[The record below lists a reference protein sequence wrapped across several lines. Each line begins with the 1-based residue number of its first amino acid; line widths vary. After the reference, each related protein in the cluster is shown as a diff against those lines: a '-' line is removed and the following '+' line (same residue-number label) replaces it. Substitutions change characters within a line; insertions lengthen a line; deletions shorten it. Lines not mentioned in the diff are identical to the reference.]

1 MTTTIPESELVAYM
15 AQLGTAELEGRTEPI
30 PIKVHPFSAL
40 MVIGALQLVT
50 RHPGVD
56 DVVKKPVLNVIDQLS
71 TIFTGTIGEEII
83 RRGNDP
89 TQDR

>member
-15 AQLGTAELEGRTEPI
+15 AQLGTAELEGRTTPI

-50 RHPGVD
+50 
-56 DVVKKPVLNVIDQLS
+56 
-71 TIFTGTIGEEII
+71 
-83 RRGNDP
+83 
-89 TQDR
+89 